1 MPKKRFA
8 IQDNYLLYYADSGQA
23 MPTSV
28 YARRNTVFNYSPTEF
43 EIKEFFDN
51 ASVKVTIAELNAGNV
66 VDDTLATF
74 TVNSFFAYLTE
85 KTAIIGISGDNVKII
100 S

>member
-8 IQDNYLLYYADSGQA
+8 VQDNYLLYYADSGQA

-28 YARRNTVFNYSPTEF
+28 YARRNTVFNYSPIEF

-66 VDDTLATF
+66 VDLLSPTGFIQDSNIVALNF
-74 TVNSFFAYLTE
+74 
-85 KTAIIGISGDNVKII
+85 I
-100 S
+100 